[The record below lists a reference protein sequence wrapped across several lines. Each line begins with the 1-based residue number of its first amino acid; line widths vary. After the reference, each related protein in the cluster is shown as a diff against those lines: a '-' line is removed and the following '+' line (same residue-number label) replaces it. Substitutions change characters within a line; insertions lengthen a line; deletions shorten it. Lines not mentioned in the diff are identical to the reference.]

1 MAAHKK
7 AKKIFSRKFFAFLNV
22 FYAQNPA
29 NPISQLFRFFQI
41 IWKTVRNQ
49 KTGGSKE
56 LFLPKSDF
64 QNRST
69 KFFLKKHPDFGGL
82 ETNQRLEIQT

>member
-1 MAAHKK
+1 MSFMLKTQP
-7 AKKIFSRKFFAFLNV
+7 IQSLNSFDSSRSYGRL
-22 FYAQNPA
+22 
-29 NPISQLFRFFQI
+29 LE
-41 IWKTVRNQ
+41 NQ

-82 ETNQRLEIQT
+82 ETNQRLQIQT